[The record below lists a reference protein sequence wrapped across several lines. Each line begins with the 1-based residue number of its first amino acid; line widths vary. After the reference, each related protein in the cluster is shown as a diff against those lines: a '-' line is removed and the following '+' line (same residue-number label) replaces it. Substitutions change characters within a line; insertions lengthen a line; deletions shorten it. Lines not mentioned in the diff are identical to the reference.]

1 MCGFFVCLFF
11 KNGIILYNIY
21 VYTEIM
27 HPLAELAKI
36 AVGIYV
42 SEGKMI
48 FPPKDTP
55 AEFLN
60 RQAGVF
66 VTITKNGEL
75 RGCIGTYAPAQ
86 ENIALEV
93 VHNAIDAAVNDP
105 RFIPVAA
112 DELASLDYEIYI
124 LQEPEQVMS
133 IKELDPKVFGI
144 IAASAGKRKS
154 GLLLP
159 GIKGITTVE
168 QQLAIA
174 CQKAGIDPRRE
185 KLVIYRFR
193 AEKIH

>member
-1 MCGFFVCLFF
+1 M
-11 KNGIILYNIY
+11 
-21 VYTEIM
+21 YTKIM
-27 HPLAELAKI
+27 HPLAELAKT
-36 AVGIYV
+36 AVEIYV
-42 SEGKMI
+42 TEGKMI
-48 FPPKDTP
+48 FPKGAP
-55 AEFLN
+55 AEFSE

-105 RFIPVAA
+105 RFLPVATE
-112 DELASLDYEIYI
+112 ELAKLNYEIYI
-124 LQEPEQVMS
+124 LQEPEQITS
-133 IKELDPKVFGI
+133 IKDLDPKVFGI

-159 GIKGITTVE
+159 GLEGITTVE

-193 AEKIH
+193 AEKIY